1 MRLSGYRFGKI
12 EVDGVRWHEDL
23 WVCQGKVGRWWR
35 REGHRVHPEDLAE
48 VLDLAPEL
56 IVIGIG
62 FAGMLQV
69 TNEVRE
75 LLAAKGI
82 ELLVARTK
90 DAVELYNE
98 LAQKKR
104 VAALLHLTC

>member
-1 MRLSGYRFGKI
+1 
-12 EVDGVRWHEDL
+12 
-23 WVCQGKVGRWWR
+23 
-35 REGHRVHPEDLAE
+35 
-48 VLDLAPEL
+48 
-56 IVIGIG
+56 
-62 FAGMLQV
+62 MLQV

-104 VAALLHLTC
+104 VATLLHLTC